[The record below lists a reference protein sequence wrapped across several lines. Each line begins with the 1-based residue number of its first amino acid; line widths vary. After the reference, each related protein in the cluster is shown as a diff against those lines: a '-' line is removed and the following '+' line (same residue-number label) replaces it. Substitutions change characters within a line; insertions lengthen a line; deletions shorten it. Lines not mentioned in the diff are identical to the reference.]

1 MANIHL
7 GQLITELR
15 RKNNMTQRELAE
27 KLGISSSNLS
37 KWEHGS
43 LTPSVEALNKIAE
56 IFQITGDDLLHP
68 EETLQ
73 RLQQGEANTSSLQT
87 TSPTKRSLFKRR
99 WILVLFFSLVI
110 ILVISGSIAVYLL
123 RQPRY
128 VIIDEYYDYDGF
140 YGVHYIMNIQI
151 LGQWEWEDIDK
162 FEDKMRTSWE
172 NHEFAD
178 DAEAVEFRFY
188 RSRDDAI
195 NRVQPEQWTVILQ
208 YPYLGTLY

>member
-1 MANIHL
+1 MVNIYL
-7 GQLITELR
+7 GQLIKELR
-15 RKNNMTQRELAE
+15 KKNNMTQRELAE
-27 KLGISSSNLS
+27 KLNISSSNLS

-73 RLQQGEANTSSLQT
+73 RLQQGDVDASILQT
-87 TSPTKRSLFKRR
+87 TSPTKSSFSKRR
-99 WILVLFFSLVI
+99 WIPVLAFVLVI
-110 ILVISGSIAVYLL
+110 VLIFSGSIAVYLL

-128 VIIDEYYDYDGF
+128 VIIDEYYDYDGP
-140 YGVHYIMNIQI
+140 YGVHYIMNIQ
-151 LGQWEWEDIDK
+151 LFGQWDWEDIDK
-162 FEDKMRTSWE
+162 FEGKMRTSWE
-172 NHEFAD
+172 NHEFAE
-178 DAEAVEFRFY
+178 DADAVEFRFY
-188 RSRDDAI
+188 RNRDDAI